1 MRHVTIDALPVLFEG
16 GISNY
21 VRPLAER
28 MQAASGP
35 SWDVE
40 MLFRLGPYPS
50 RARRYRQWQQ
60 ETLQASAGRRLVL
73 LPDRMVR
80 RLWEGGYPVGAFTR
94 NGAGGIFLA
103 TTELV
108 PCGRGVAVGWVVYDL
123 IPLKVPQYFAIDHE
137 RYRAA
142 MRQRAQR
149 ADFIVAISECTKRD
163 VVELLGY
170 PEEKICVVYPGLTP
184 ARDPASAPEQRGCR
198 PYICYLGSLAVNKN
212 VDGMLRIFA
221 RCVHDHGVDMDLV
234 LTGKD
239 FCGRSF
245 WDPLVRDLRI
255 EGRVRFAGWIPDG
268 EMEALIRGAKM
279 LWQFSWYEGF
289 CLPVLEA
296 AGRGI
301 PVLCTNRGSVPEIL
315 RNPEQEIDPADE
327 AGAAH
332 RAAEALCSEAT
343 LSRWSALGRARA
355 DEFRWDNSAVKL
367 FEWMGART

>member
-21 VRPLAER
+21 VRPLAEH
-28 MQAASGP
+28 MQAAAGS

-50 RARRYRQWQQ
+50 RLRRYRQWQTS
-60 ETLQASAGRRLVL
+60 TLQARAARRPVL

-80 RLWEGGYPVGAFTR
+80 RLWDSGYPVGAVTR
-94 NGAGGIFLA
+94 NGAGDIFLA

-108 PCGRGVAVGWVVYDL
+108 PCGKGFAVGWIVYDL
-123 IPLKVPQYFAIDHE
+123 IPLKVPHYFAIDHE
-137 RYRAA
+137 RYRLA
-142 MRQRAQR
+142 MRQRARR

-163 VVELLGY
+163 VVELLDY

-184 ARDPASAPEQRGCR
+184 AGDPAPAPEQPGHRA
-198 PYICYLGSLAVNKN
+198 YICYLGSLALNKN

-234 LTGKD
+234 MTGKD

-255 EGRVRFAGWIPDG
+255 EERVRFAGWVPDG
-268 EMEALIRGAKM
+268 EMETLIRGARM

-327 AGAAH
+327 PGTAH
-332 RAAEALCSEAT
+332 RAAEALRSEAT
-343 LSRWSALGRARA
+343 LSRWSTLGRARA
-355 DEFRWDNSAVKL
+355 DVFRWDVSAVKL
-367 FEWMGART
+367 LEWMGTIS